1 MSAPELQWLAQVF
14 TERMLNSAAEGML
27 LAGLAWGLLRLIG
40 RQSSRTRFAVW
51 FATLATLVALPFFTG
66 ASAAH
71 LPMIASAK
79 VHREI
84 VLSAAWAQYLFAAW
98 AAGAALLLLR
108 LSVGLWQVHRLR
120 SRCRELEPEL
130 MQPAVAE
137 VFRDFS
143 TRFPT
148 KLCVSERVNVPAAIG
163 FFRPAIVFP
172 AWLLPQLS
180 AAEIAV
186 VLMHEHAHLC
196 RRDQWTN
203 LAQKFARALFFF
215 HPAVWWIE
223 NHLTLEREMACDD
236 IVLAQSQSPKAYAS
250 FLVSFAEK
258 LQNAPALELAQALV
272 SRMHQMSIR
281 VTQILDGTRSRRTGM
296 LAPVLGVNAALLA
309 LVVAATPYV
318 PQLVAFR
325 SLPGQNQPA
334 RMEAVSRKAQP
345 TSLSATAAFNSPLAH
360 AVSQRLDPEPQP
372 RVIPAAYH
380 PRTDVLP
387 LRQKVA
393 SHSVLNSPPQANR
406 RLEWATNTSAKPA
419 VIRAKADANSP
430 SSPETFVVVETTQYD
445 SSGSGIW
452 TLCIWQVKGGKK
464 QLETAIAQII

>member
-1 MSAPELQWLAQVF
+1 MSAPELQQLAQVF
-14 TERMLNSAAEGML
+14 TERMLNAPAEGML
-27 LAGLAWGLLRLIG
+27 LAGLAWVLLRLIG

-51 FATLATLVALPFFTG
+51 FATLATIVALPFFAG
-66 ASAAH
+66 SAAH
-71 LPMIASAK
+71 LPMSTSVK
-79 VHREI
+79 VPREI

-120 SRCRELEPEL
+120 SRCREVAPEL
-130 MQPAVAE
+130 LHPAVAE

-143 TRFPT
+143 ARFPT
-148 KLCVSERVNVPAAIG
+148 KLCVSEQVNVPAAIG

-186 VLMHEHAHLC
+186 VLLHEHAHLC

-272 SRMHQMSIR
+272 SRMHQMSMR
-281 VTQILDGTRSRRTGM
+281 VAQILDGTRSRRTGM
-296 LAPVLGVNAALLA
+296 WAPVLGVNAALLA
-309 LVVAATPYV
+309 LVVAAAPYV

-325 SLPGQNQPA
+325 NLPGQNQPA
-334 RMEAVSRKAQP
+334 RVEAASKAQL
-345 TSLSATAAFNSPLAH
+345 TTVTATDAFTPA
-360 AVSQRLDPEPQP
+360 PQP

-380 PRTDVLP
+380 PRTAVLP
-387 LRQKVA
+387 LRTKAA
-393 SHSVLNSPPQANR
+393 SHAALNYPTQANR
-406 RLEWATNTSAKPA
+406 RLEWATTTSAKPA

-430 SSPETFVVVETTQYD
+430 SSQETFVVVETTQYD
-445 SSGSGIW
+445 SSGAAVW

-464 QLETAIAQII
+464 QLETAIAPII